1 MALPT
6 ARVESRCMWPFRSL
20 AFVLLVLCRLGIPL
34 PNRAIGFVLTRVLRW
49 ARWRVGKSDWFAIDG
64 EVEVTNA

>member
-6 ARVESRCMWPFRSL
+6 LRVESRCMWPFKSL
-20 AFVLLVLCRLGIPL
+20 AFALLVLCRLGLPL
-34 PNRAIGFVLTRVLRW
+34 PNRAIGIALTWALRR
-49 ARWRVGKSDWFAIDG
+49 ARWRVGHSDWIALDG